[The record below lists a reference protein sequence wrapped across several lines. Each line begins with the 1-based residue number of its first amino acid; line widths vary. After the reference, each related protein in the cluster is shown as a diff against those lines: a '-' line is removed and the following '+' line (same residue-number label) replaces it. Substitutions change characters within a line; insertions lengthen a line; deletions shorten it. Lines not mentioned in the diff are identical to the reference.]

1 MRLFPYYPDNLLGVL
16 AVSYR
21 VLGRFGES
29 IALDTE
35 RLRRNPD
42 NMYSDFRL
50 AAVYMELGR
59 EREARTHVTEAIK
72 KNPHASL
79 RQVRFSEPYQ
89 DKEYLDRYLDLL
101 RKAGM
106 PE

>member
-21 VLGRFGES
+21 MLGRFEES

-35 RLRRNPD
+35 RLKRNPD
-42 NMYSDFRL
+42 NMYSDHRL
-50 AAVYMELGR
+50 ASVYMELGR
-59 EREARTHVTEAIK
+59 AEEARRHVAEAIK

-79 RQVRFSEPYQ
+79 RQIRFSEPYQ
-89 DKEYLDRYLDLL
+89 NEEYLDRYLDQL